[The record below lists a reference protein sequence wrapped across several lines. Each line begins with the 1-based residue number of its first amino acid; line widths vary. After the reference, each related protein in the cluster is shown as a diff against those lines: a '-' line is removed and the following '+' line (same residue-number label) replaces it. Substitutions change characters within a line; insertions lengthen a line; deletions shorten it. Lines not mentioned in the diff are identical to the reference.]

1 MSETPKMKILIV
13 HFVNFPMIG
22 KSLEPTSYITQ
33 GQSTPDSVMSLSD
46 SGLGFLRID
55 HRAKRPSKENKDYAE
70 YVPWAQVSKVI
81 FED

>member
-1 MSETPKMKILIV
+1 MSDSSMKILIV
-13 HFVNFPMIG
+13 HFINHPMIG
-22 KSLEPTSYITQ
+22 KSLDPLSYITQ

-46 SGLGFLRID
+46 SGTGFLRID
-55 HRAKRPSKENKDYAE
+55 HRVKRPSKEVKDYAE